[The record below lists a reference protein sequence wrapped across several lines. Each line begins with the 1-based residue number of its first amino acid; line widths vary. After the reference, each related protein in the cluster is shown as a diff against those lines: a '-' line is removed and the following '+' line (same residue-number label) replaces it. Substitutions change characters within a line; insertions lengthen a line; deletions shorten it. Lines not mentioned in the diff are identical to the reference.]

1 MTYLEQAAKSQIIKK
16 LREQGYA
23 TYARLFNLFD
33 LQLTDSPDVVGY
45 MIPGK
50 AKIVINKNLNINQVS
65 TIIRHEILHEYLSH
79 GPRAQ
84 AYNAAHPGISP
95 SHRKA
100 NIAADFEISN
110 RGYTEADKN
119 IARAIMIGEDKVLQ
133 ALVTED
139 EHPGWEN
146 MTFEEMYEKL
156 LEEKEEDEE
165 QLKKLLDKLQEI
177 DKKLPEDGE
186 SESQSSSSGQKEK
199 QQIPKHGASQSGNQK
214 GSQGGSGNQG
224 EEQQDSDQSDGKDG
238 SGRDSAEQ
246 GEESE
251 DSGKKSEKRSSKEGK
266 LQGEIDQANKDKEK
280 IDGTQ
285 QDSTP
290 LMTPQEQKA
299 AEELADRVVRIKRE
313 IEAAGRG
320 IESENAAAIE
330 KERVAKEIRKLAKMQ
345 SSGINQFRLSLNRV
359 IRDEIED
366 VEERSFTSMHA
377 GYEDS
382 GFIIPG
388 RREVEKE
395 GVPSINIYW
404 DVSGSFSDPAKT
416 AGARSAIATLQQ
428 YEKRGQIKMRTYYH
442 ANRVSDTVQ
451 GAGGGNDGQE
461 LLNHIKATKPK
472 NVVIISDGDIDY
484 GLNGDT
490 VVVPGAVWMLF
501 YESVAND
508 FIEHLSGKKL
518 TKVYEID
525 Y

>member
-33 LQLTDSPDVVGY
+33 LQLTDNPDVIGY

-79 GPRAQ
+79 GLRAQ
-84 AYNAAHPGISP
+84 AYNAAHPKMLP
-95 SHRKA
+95 SHKLA

-110 RGYTEADKN
+110 KGYTEADKN

-139 EHPGWEN
+139 EYPGWEN

-156 LEEKEEDEE
+156 LEESKEEREF
-165 QLKKLLDKLQEI
+165 LKKLLDKLQEI
-177 DKKLPEDGE
+177 SQKLPEDAE
-186 SESQSSSSGQKEK
+186 DQ
-199 QQIPKHGASQSGNQK
+199 SQSGN
-214 GSQGGSGNQG
+214 GRG

-238 SGRDSAEQ
+238 SGKDSAGQ

-251 DSGKKSEKRSSKEGK
+251 DSGKSSQSSSTSGRSKETGESGKRSPKEDK
-266 LQGEIDQANKDKEK
+266 LQGEIEQANKDKEK

-285 QDSTP
+285 QDGTP

-299 AEELADRVVRIKRE
+299 AEELAERVVRIKGE
-313 IEAAGRG
+313 IEAAGKD
-320 IESENAAAIE
+320 IESENATAIE
-330 KERVAKEIRKLAKMQ
+330 KERVANEIRKLARIQ

-359 IRDEIED
+359 IRDEVED

-388 RREVEKE
+388 RREVERE
-395 GVPSINIYW
+395 NVPSINVYW

-442 ANRVSDTVQ
+442 ADRVSDTVR
-451 GAGGGNDGQE
+451 GAGAGNNGQE
-461 LLNHIKATKPK
+461 LLNHIKATKPR
-472 NVVIISDGDIDY
+472 NVVIISDDNIDY
-484 GLNGDT
+484 GLSGET

-501 YESVAND
+501 YETVADD
-508 FIEHLSGKKL
+508 FIRHLSGKKL